1 MFDPHMT
8 VSILVPVYGVEQY
21 IEQCAVSL
29 FEQTY
34 KEIEYIFVDDCSVDH
49 SIDILNDV
57 LSRYPSRRAQVR
69 MVRHELNRG
78 LGAARKTALSY
89 ATGEFVL
96 NVDSDD
102 YLPLDAVERLV
113 QAQLSSGADIV
124 SGAFLY
130 LYPDGSTRQE
140 TCLTDLSR
148 QRMLRLFLAQN
159 TIPYNIWARL
169 IRRTLYTDHG
179 IDAIEGINYAEDYAL
194 TSRLLFVAKT
204 TCNINHA
211 VSVYRLATDTGTFH
225 QMHHHHA
232 VSLLKANEV
241 VWHFFQANDKNGEF
255 GYALELGML
264 NTMQRVLAAGL
275 SKKEITEYLH
285 YRPQRL
291 LFRLCHACF
300 AHKPVHRL
308 LRLTYL
314 ALKWWYKRL
323 IPPSCIHQGAAIL

>member
-1 MFDPHMT
+1 MK
-8 VSILVPVYGVEQY
+8 VSILVPVYGVEDY

-34 KEIEYIFVDDCSVDH
+34 RDIEYIFVDDCTRDR
-49 SIDILNDV
+49 SIEV
-57 LSRYPSRRAQVR
+57 LGEVLGRYADRQAQVR
-69 MVRHELNRG
+69 IVRHEHNRG
-78 LGAARKTALSY
+78 LGAARKTALSH
-89 ATGEFVL
+89 ATGDFIL
-96 NVDSDD
+96 HVDSDD
-102 YLPLDAVERLV
+102 YLMRDAVQRLV
-113 QAQLSSGADIV
+113 RAQQTSGADIV

-130 LYPDGSTRQE
+130 LHPDGTTDKE
-140 TCLTDLSR
+140 LCLSGLSR
-148 QRMLRLFLAQN
+148 QKMLRLILAQN
-159 TIPYNIWARL
+159 IIPYNIWGRL
-169 IRRTLYTDHG
+169 IRRSLFTDYG
-179 IDAIEGINYAEDYAL
+179 IDAIEGIDYAEDYAL
-194 TSRLLFVAKT
+194 TSRLLFVAKN
-204 TCNINHA
+204 TCNIDEP
-211 VSVYRLATDTGTFH
+211 VSVYRLATDSGTFH
-225 QMHHHHA
+225 QMHRRHA

-241 VWHFFQANDKNGEF
+241 VWQFLHTNDKNDDY

-275 SKKEITEYLH
+275 SKKEIAKYLH